1 MNFGRYSDFGS
12 GPGSADFADPY
23 SGPDYS
29 CLDFD
34 PGSGFDR
41 SDSGR
46 YYLDSCRSSCFRS
59 SARPSLP

>member
-23 SGPDYS
+23 SGPD
-29 CLDFD
+29 FD

-46 YYLDSCRSSCFRS
+46 YYLDSCRSSCFS
-59 SARPSLP
+59 SYASPSLP